1 MNRGKQQEEKRQ
13 SYGSIVCSHAPQQDF
28 PNFVNLPDSAESSE
42 ILGSLN
48 YLEGERVQLIQQSR
62 QFRQSPPDQPYGVAA
77 VGEGL
82 LSSSQRGALNQLLH
96 PLLHLQHQFEQE
108 VIVLNPTTI
117 PGELNQ
123 VEQQTEQLEWAKRFQ
138 QPQRTM
144 YAWVMVVFMQ
154 DQKDQSNI
162 LLHDLKCAKIDRMHI
177 YKLKTDCN
185 GETDCK

>member
-1 MNRGKQQEEKRQ
+1 M
-13 SYGSIVCSHAPQQDF
+13 CSHALQQDF
-28 PNFVNLPDSAESSE
+28 PDFVNLPDSAKSSE

-48 YLEGERVQLIQQSR
+48 YSEGESVQPIQQSR
-62 QFRQSPPDQPYGVAA
+62 QFRQSPPDQPYGVAV

-82 LSSSQRGALNQLLH
+82 LSSSQLSH
-96 PLLHLQHQFEQE
+96 PLLHLEHQFEQE
-108 VIVLNPTTI
+108 VNVLNPTTI
-117 PGELNQ
+117 PGELNE

-162 LLHDLKCAKIDRMHI
+162 LLHELKCAKIDRMHI
-177 YKLKTDCN
+177 YKLQTDCN
-185 GETDCK
+185 GETDCM